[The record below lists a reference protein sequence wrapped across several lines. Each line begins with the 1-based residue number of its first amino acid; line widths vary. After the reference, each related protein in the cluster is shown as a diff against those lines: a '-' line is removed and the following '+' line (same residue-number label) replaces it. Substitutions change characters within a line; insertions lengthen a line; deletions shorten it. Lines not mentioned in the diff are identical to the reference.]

1 MKNALIYWIHTLSPT
16 HVGTGRGLGYIDLP
30 IHRDCLTG
38 WPAIPA
44 TAFKGVWADH
54 FGATDEARK
63 GGDPDLR
70 AAFGIA
76 GGDKDGGPNAAAS
89 NAGALIPTDARLVCL
104 PVRSFRGTFAWC
116 TSRLALEFLRRDLEM
131 AGFASLPPALE
142 TAVEGV
148 ALHPMG
154 GVLTHQATVNDQGRI
169 FLADLDFKAS
179 SSDPAA
185 AWATFI
191 AGRVFTDDAW
201 REQFKLRFVVVPD
214 EAFNFLCETATEIA
228 ARVRIDDEKKTVDVG
243 ALWNEEL
250 LPPEAILAGIVSCD
264 RVYDSA
270 PAGGAAAPRQQ
281 MLMDKFAKDSMRLQ
295 IGGKA
300 TTGRGQVRCVFS
312 KPQGA

>member
-1 MKNALIYWIHTLSPT
+1 MKNTLIYWIHTLSPT

-54 FGATDEARK
+54 FGATDAKRK
-63 GGDPDLR
+63 DDPDLR

-76 GGDKDGGPNAAAS
+76 SENNGGS

-116 TSRLALEFLRRDLEM
+116 KSPLALEFLRRDLEM
-131 AGFASLPPALE
+131 AGFTNLPEIPEAPD
-142 TAVEGV
+142 A
-148 ALHPMG
+148 ALHAD
-154 GVLTHQATVNDQGRI
+154 LTSLLHQPGPNVPRRI
-169 FLADLDFKAS
+169 FLADLDFKAQTC
-179 SSDPAA
+179 DHTG
-185 AWATFI
+185 AWAAFI
-191 AGRVFTDDAW
+191 ADHVFADTAWQTTFRQRFAVIPGDA
-201 REQFKLRFVVVPD
+201 FS
-214 EAFNFLCETATEIA
+214 FLCETGTEIA
-228 ARVRIDDEKKTVDVG
+228 ARVRIDDEKKTVDDR

-250 LPPEAILAGIVSCD
+250 LPPEAILAGIISCD

-270 PAGGAAAPRQQ
+270 QAGGAAAPRQQ
-281 MLMDKFAKDSMRLQ
+281 VLMEKFAKDLLRLQ

-300 TTGRGQVRCVFS
+300 STGRGQVRCVFS

>member
-54 FGATDEARK
+54 VGATDAKRRD
-63 GGDPDLR
+63 DPDLR
-70 AAFGIA
+70 AAFGTA
-76 GGDKDGGPNAAAS
+76 SENDNGS

-131 AGFASLPPALE
+131 AGFPAPPAIPD
-142 TAVEGV
+142 AAGADA
-148 ALHPMG
+148 ALHADPSSL
-154 GVLTHQATVNDQGRI
+154 VHQPQANDPARMY
-169 FLADLDFKAS
+169 LADLDFNAKKSKQAEVW
-179 SSDPAA
+179 AA
-185 AWATFI
+185 LI
-191 AGRVFTDDAW
+191 ADHVFTDAAW
-201 REQFKLRFVVVPD
+201 RTTFMQRFTVIPD
-214 EAFNFLCETATEIA
+214 DAFNFLCETATEIA
-228 ARVRIDDEKKTVDVG
+228 ARVRIDDKNKTVVDG

-281 MLMDKFAKDSMRLQ
+281 VLMDKFAKNSLSLQ

-300 TTGRGQVRCVFS
+300 STGRGQVRCVFS

>member
-1 MKNALIYWIHTLSPT
+1 MSNALIYWIHTLSPT

-54 FGATDEARK
+54 FGATDAKRR
-63 GGDPDLR
+63 GDPDLR
-70 AAFGIA
+70 AAFGTA
-76 GGDKDGGPNAAAS
+76 SDNDNGS

-116 TSRLALEFLRRDLEM
+116 TSRLALEFLQRDLEI
-131 AGFASLPPALE
+131 AGFADLP
-142 TAVEGV
+142 AVPEAADA
-148 ALHPMG
+148 ALHANPG
-154 GVLTHQATVNDQGRI
+154 SLVHQPNPNVPGQI
-169 FLADLDFKAS
+169 FLADLDFNAQTS
-179 SSDPAA
+179 QPAGEWA
-185 AWATFI
+185 ALIARQIFADTAWQATFKQRFAVI
-191 AGRVFTDDAW
+191 PDDA
-201 REQFKLRFVVVPD
+201 FS
-214 EAFNFLCETATEIA
+214 FLCETGTEIS
-228 ARVRIDDEKKTVDVG
+228 ARVRIDDETKTVADR

-250 LPPEAILAGIVSCD
+250 LPPEAILAGIVSWD

-281 MLMDKFAKDSMRLQ
+281 VLMEKFAKDSLRLQ

-300 TTGRGQVRCVFS
+300 STGRGQVRCVFR

>member
-1 MKNALIYWIHTLSPT
+1 MKNAVIYWIHTLSPT

-44 TAFKGVWADH
+44 TAFKGVWADC
-54 FGATDEARK
+54 FQATDGARK
-63 GGDPDLR
+63 ADPDSR
-70 AAFGIA
+70 DAFGVASDVA
-76 GGDKDGGPNAAAS
+76 GS
-89 NAGALIPTDARLVCL
+89 STAGALVPTDARLVCL

-131 AGFASLPPALE
+131 AGSLSPPARVGEPEAL
-142 TAVEGV
+142 T
-148 ALHPMG
+148 ALHPQEG
-154 GVLTHQATVNDQGRI
+154 SVLTYRQGANGQQKI

-179 SSDPAA
+179 PDEATDK
-185 AWATFI
+185 WAKFI
-191 AGRVFTDDAW
+191 ADHVFTDQAW
-201 REQFKLRFVVVPD
+201 KTQFSRRFVVIPE

-228 ARVRIDDEKKTVDVG
+228 ARVRIDDGKKTVAKG

-250 LPPEAILAGIVSCD
+250 LPPETILAGIISCD
-264 RVYDSA
+264 RVYGNT
-270 PAGGAAAPRQQ
+270 AGGGPDLPRERV
-281 MLMDKFAKDSMRLQ
+281 LMDKFAKAPLSLQ

-300 TTGRGQVRCVFS
+300 STGRGQVRCVFS